1 MFSQSDEGQQGLVLM
16 VVLGLVG
23 FVVALVLALAI
34 ATPVVDRSLAGA
46 PAVALPSGP
55 VPAVAAA
62 PGGASPVSSAPS
74 APSLSAAQTAQ
85 AEQAREDA
93 ASVKVERE
101 VVKFYFASG
110 QAELAAG
117 AADALT
123 GLVRAA
129 GNSRK
134 FVVSGFHDASGDPVR
149 NADLARRRAASVRDA
164 LIRLGVRE
172 QQIELRK
179 PESVAATGTN
189 PEARRVEITL
199 Q

>member
-1 MFSQSDEGQQGLVLM
+1 MFSQGDEGQQGLVLT

-23 FVVALVLALAI
+23 FVVALVLMLAI
-34 ATPVVDRSLAGA
+34 DTSLGVRPPAAARTVTLPSAPVPVPVMAAPPAGA
-46 PAVALPSGP
+46 T
-55 VPAVAAA
+55 
-62 PGGASPVSSAPS
+62 S
-74 APSLSAAQTAQ
+74 APSLSVAQTAL
-85 AEQAREDA
+85 ANQAREDA

-110 QAELAAG
+110 QADLAAG

-123 GLVRAA
+123 GLVRVA
-129 GNSRK
+129 GKSRK

-149 NADLARRRAASVRDA
+149 NAELARRRALSVRDA
-164 LIRLGVRE
+164 LTRLGVRE

-179 PESVAATGTN
+179 PESVAAAGTD